1 MISAI
6 RKKSTAEESAKGIF
20 QTSNLI
26 VSHFKREKDLNEIIK
41 LTGETNT
48 LSKLLIASSVVHA
61 YHYLGVKTINS
72 LDIEVSV
79 EESEKIEL
87 MEKKELYKEIEEL
100 VSDSIEYELKLLLK
114 SLEYEEQ
121 IVSIM
126 KDRNEHDEKFQE
138 KLKTDFEEEL
148 TEIINKYPIVCVYDY
163 IGSLVGFRD
172 TIKSQLIE
180 EASAVKPTSIE
191 IEKRL
196 TLEANI
202 DRYIEL
208 STLQRLYEQMQ
219 KRFEFRTVKDLRNE
233 LYPIKKITGTAL
245 DYNLNKYPISIQGLE
260 TILDSIRF
268 KKQLYS
274 EFISANAEKI
284 NYEKFESSM
293 FEKIEK
299 SLLEQMNEGSSR
311 FIYYIQNL
319 LETNGQGIF
328 DLLNRF
334 GISDLDALVSL
345 SKLDR
350 ISLMNT
356 FKALNIIKTDL
367 LTLNKKP
374 NIFDKLEEALN
385 ELKRKNMS
393 VSKKSILEIIISHKT
408 SEIEYVKDACK
419 LDGETYEG
427 IISLY
432 NKLQVVNQI
441 SKNILPI
448 GGINWLILLFDFNSI
463 MQNLSRIIYY
473 SIFSSVCKQMSRILE
488 VYIKINEDKS
498 ILLLG
503 IKKVLE
509 GKDES
514 DWVRIKIEELLIQ
527 RIMKRQKELAAV
539 FNAENNPFYVNG
551 YILARLI
558 DSNLKLVMDDLKD
571 KPSICYEGISELALP
586 RNIISPVS
594 YPLAYE
600 VFRKFILNHELD
612 KIKVEELVE
621 QNKEAEEEKKKVIKS
636 KQEEKTLDWI
646 EKRIVQS
653 MMIITREGINPTNL
667 YWDDE
672 KDLKVCMNA
681 IKSHAELKGKKI
693 CPQCGTEFDKEC
705 CPNHSDNIGLKDSFI
720 DLVSQFYFFSLQKIY
735 ELSQSK
741 KKVEYAELRNDVK
754 ALSSE
759 ILKQRIKREPND
771 EDFNKTIE
779 GERLQIAK
787 GVAENIGI
795 ALNKA
800 LNKKFKE
807 SLANKKSTITR

>member
-1 MISAI
+1 MINAI

-26 VSHFKREKDLNEIIK
+26 VSHFKRDKELKEIIK
-41 LTGETNT
+41 LTGDTNT
-48 LSKLLIASSVVHA
+48 LSKLLIASSVIHA

-87 MEKKELYKEIEEL
+87 MEKKELYKEIEDL
-100 VSDSIEYELKLLLK
+100 ASDSIEYELKLLLK
-114 SLEYEEQ
+114 SLEYEEE

-126 KDRNEHDEKFQE
+126 KDRNEYDDKFLE
-138 KLKTDFEEEL
+138 KLKNNFEEEL
-148 TEIINKYPIVCVYDY
+148 TEIINKYPIVCVYDF

-172 TIKSQLIE
+172 SIKSQLIE

-196 TLEANI
+196 ILEANV

-233 LYPIKKITGTAL
+233 IYPIKKITATAL
-245 DYNLNKYPISIQGLE
+245 DHNLNKYPISIQGLE
-260 TILDSIRF
+260 AVLDAIRF
-268 KKQLYS
+268 KKSLYS

-284 NYEKFESSM
+284 NYEQFEDRLLQ
-293 FEKIEK
+293 KIQ
-299 SLLEQMNEGSSR
+299 SALLEQLKKGTAR
-311 FIYYIQNL
+311 CIYYIQNL
-319 LETNGQGIF
+319 LDTNGQGIF
-328 DLLNRF
+328 DLLNRY
-334 GISDLDALVSL
+334 GITDLDALAIFAKIDRASL
-345 SKLDR
+345 L
-350 ISLMNT
+350 NT
-356 FKALNIIKTDL
+356 FKALNISKSDFL
-367 LTLNKKP
+367 VLSKKP
-374 NIFDKLEEALN
+374 NTFDKLEEALN
-385 ELKRKNMS
+385 ELKRKNKT
-393 VSKKSILEIIISHKT
+393 VTKKSILELIVSQKPY
-408 SEIEYVKDACK
+408 EVEYVKDACK
-419 LDGETYEG
+419 ILGETYES
-427 IISLY
+427 IINLY
-432 NKLQVVNQI
+432 NKYQVINQI
-441 SKNILPI
+441 IKSVLSI
-448 GGINWLILLFDFNSI
+448 GGMNWLILIFDFDSI
-463 MQNLSRIIYY
+463 MENLSRIIYY

-527 RIMKRQKELAAV
+527 RIMKRQSELAAV
-539 FNAENNPFYVNG
+539 FNAENDPFYVNG

-558 DSNLKLVMDDLKD
+558 DSNIKLIIDDLKN
-571 KPSICYEGISELALP
+571 KPSMCYEGIKEIALP
-586 RNIISPVS
+586 GNIISPVS

-600 VFRKFILNHELD
+600 VFRKFTLNHELD
-612 KIKVEELVE
+612 KMKVEEITV
-621 QNKEAEEEKKKVIKS
+621 QNKEAEDEKKKIIKS
-636 KQEEKTLDWI
+636 KQEEKTMDWI

-672 KDLKVCMNA
+672 KDLKLCMNA
-681 IKSHAELKGKKI
+681 IKSHSELKEKTI
-693 CPQCGTEFDKEC
+693 CPKCGTGIENGTCK
-705 CPNHSDNIGLKDSFI
+705 NHSDTPGNKDSFI
-720 DLVSQFYFFSLQKIY
+720 DLVAQFYFFSMQKIV

-741 KKVEYAELRNDVK
+741 KSIEYGEIRAEVK
-754 ALSSE
+754 QISTE
-759 ILKQRIKREPND
+759 VLKQRLKREPND
-771 EDFNKTIE
+771 DDFNKTIE

-807 SLANKKSTITR
+807 GLAGKKTQK

>member
-1 MISAI
+1 MINAI

-26 VSHFKREKDLNEIIK
+26 VSHFKREKDLKEIIK
-41 LTGETNT
+41 LTGDTNT
-48 LSKLLIASSVVHA
+48 LSKLLIASSVIHA

-79 EESEKIEL
+79 EETEKIEL

-114 SLEYEEQ
+114 SLECEEE

-126 KDRNEHDEKFQE
+126 KDRNEYDEKFLE
-138 KLKTDFEEEL
+138 KLKNDFEDEL
-148 TEIINKYPIVCVYDY
+148 TEIINKYPIVCVYDF

-172 TIKSQLIE
+172 SIKSQLFD

-196 TLEANI
+196 VLEANV

-208 STLQRLYEQMQ
+208 STLQKLYEQMQ
-219 KRFEFRTVKDLRNE
+219 KRFEFRTIKDLRNE
-233 LYPIKKITGTAL
+233 IYPIKKITATAL
-245 DYNLNKYPISIQGLE
+245 DYNLNKFPISIQGLDAV
-260 TILDSIRF
+260 LDAIRF
-268 KKQLYS
+268 KKQLYT

-284 NYEKFESSM
+284 NYEKFEESLLQ
-293 FEKIEK
+293 KIQNA
-299 SLLEQMNEGSSR
+299 LLEQLKKGSSR
-311 FIYYIQNL
+311 CIYFLQNL
-319 LETNGQGIF
+319 LDTNGQGIF
-328 DLLNRF
+328 DLLNRY
-334 GISDLDALVSL
+334 GIVDIDALAAFA
-345 SKLDR
+345 KIDR
-350 ISLMNT
+350 TSMLNT
-356 FKALNIIKTDL
+356 FKALNFSKNDL
-367 LTLNKKP
+367 LLLAKKP

-385 ELKRKNMS
+385 QLRRKNMI
-393 VSKKSILEIIISHKT
+393 VSKKTILELIASQKPY
-408 SEIEYVKDACK
+408 EIEYVKDACK
-419 LDGETYEG
+419 VLGESYEV
-427 IISLY
+427 IINLY
-432 NKLQVVNQI
+432 NKFQVVNQI
-441 SKNILPI
+441 IKSVLPI
-448 GGINWLILLFDFNSI
+448 GGINWLVLIFDIDSI
-463 MQNLSRIIYY
+463 MENLSRIIYY

-509 GKDES
+509 GKDET
-514 DWVRIKIEELLIQ
+514 DWVRIKIEELLIH
-527 RIMKRQKELAAV
+527 RIMKRQAELAAV
-539 FNAENNPFYVNG
+539 FNAENDPFYVNG

-558 DSNLKLVMDDLKD
+558 DSNLKLVVDDLKN
-571 KPSICYEGISELALP
+571 KPSVCYEGIKELPLP
-586 RNIISPVS
+586 GNIISPVS

-612 KIKVEELVE
+612 KIKVEELAV
-621 QNKEAEEEKKKVIKS
+621 QNKEAEEERKKIIKS
-636 KQEEKTLDWI
+636 KQEEKTMDWI

-681 IKSHAELKGKKI
+681 IKSHSELKGKSI
-693 CPQCGTEFDKEC
+693 CPKCGMGVENGHCKNHQDTPPNKDEFT
-705 CPNHSDNIGLKDSFI
+705 
-720 DLVSQFYFFSLQKIY
+720 DLVTQFYYFSMQKIL

-741 KKVEYAELRNDVK
+741 KSVEYEELRSEVK
-754 ALSSE
+754 QISAE
-759 ILKQRIKREPND
+759 VLKQRLKRDPTD
-771 EDFNKTIE
+771 EDYNKTIE

-787 GVAENIGI
+787 AIAENIGI

-807 SLANKKSTITR
+807 GMAAKKTQK